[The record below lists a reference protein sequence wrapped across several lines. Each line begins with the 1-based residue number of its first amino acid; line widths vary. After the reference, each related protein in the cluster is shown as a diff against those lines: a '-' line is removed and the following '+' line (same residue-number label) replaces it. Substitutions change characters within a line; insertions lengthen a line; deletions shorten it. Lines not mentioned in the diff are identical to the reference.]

1 MKIKKVLTTSM
12 LCALVCTGI
21 PAAISYADEADKV
34 AVEIHSTNIEEV
46 NKILVSNLSMA
57 LGTPSVSELEKVD
70 QQNKIYSLV
79 TEEDTK
85 MPELE
90 ENAYYVKESTEIKPV
105 LSNNT
110 EETIKVE
117 KGSVVKVEMSGDK
130 MATVSVDDKVG
141 TIDVELL
148 TKETVEPEKNE
159 TEIKLAEKKAEETK
173 KAEEKKAEE
182 AKKATVKKVSLY
194 ATENLNV
201 RSEQSA
207 TSSKLGILSKGEKVN
222 GIDKGEWVEFNF
234 NGKTGYV
241 IKTYLSDKKP
251 EVEQPKQENKKQNSS
266 NSNSSSK
273 KENQTYNADIDTVVE
288 LALAQVGKP
297 YIWATSNPNI
307 GFDCSGLTYYV
318 YKQVGINLSRTSY
331 TQINCGT
338 RVSSSEL
345 RKGDLVFFNNGG
357 GRISHVGIY
366 IGNNKFVHA
375 STPGTGVIVSKLF
388 GSYFGNTFVGA
399 TRLIK

>member
-12 LCALVCTGI
+12 LCALVCTAL
-21 PAAISYADEADKV
+21 PVSKSFADETDKTEV
-34 AVEIHSTNIEEV
+34 KIERTSIEEV
-46 NKILVSNLSMA
+46 NKSLISSSDKIFEVPSA
-57 LGTPSVSELEKVD
+57 LELAKLEQD
-70 QQNKIYSLV
+70 NNIYSLV
-79 TEEDTK
+79 SEEDTK

-90 ENAYYVKESTEIKPV
+90 ENSYYVKESTEMKPV
-105 LSNNT
+105 LSENE

-117 KGSVVKVEMSGDK
+117 KGSIVKVEMSGDK
-130 MATVSVDDKVG
+130 KAIVSVSDKVG
-141 TIDVELL
+141 TIDVDLL

-159 TEIKLAEKKAEETK
+159 TEIKN
-173 KAEEKKAEE
+173 AEEKKQEE
-182 AKKATVKKVSLY
+182 KEAGTQKKAPAKKVSLY

-201 RSEQSA
+201 RSDQSSS
-207 TSSKLGILSKGEKVN
+207 SSKLGVLSKGEKVN

-241 IKTYLSDKKP
+241 MKSYLSEKKP
-251 EVEQPKQENKKQNSS
+251 EVQQPREEKSKKQN
-266 NSNSSSK
+266 NSNSSNNSSRQ
-273 KENQTYNADIDTVVE
+273 ESQSSNADVDTVVN

-297 YIWATSNPNI
+297 YVWGSANPNV
-307 GFDCSGLTYYV
+307 GFDCSGLVHYV
-318 YKQVGINLSRTSY
+318 YKQVGITLSRSSY
-331 TQINCGT
+331 SQINYGT
-338 RVSSSEL
+338 RVKSSEL

>member
-12 LCALVCTGI
+12 LCALVCTAL
-21 PAAISYADEADKV
+21 PVSKSFADETDKTEV
-34 AVEIHSTNIEEV
+34 KIERTSIEEV
-46 NKILVSNLSMA
+46 NKSLISSSDKIFEVPSA
-57 LGTPSVSELEKVD
+57 LELAKLEQD
-70 QQNKIYSLV
+70 NNIYSLV
-79 TEEDTK
+79 SEEDTK

-90 ENAYYVKESTEIKPV
+90 ENSYYVKESTEMKPV
-105 LSNNT
+105 LSENE

-130 MATVSVDDKVG
+130 KAIVSVSDKVG
-141 TIDVELL
+141 TIDVDLL

-159 TEIKLAEKKAEETK
+159 TEIKN
-173 KAEEKKAEE
+173 AEEKKQEE
-182 AKKATVKKVSLY
+182 KEAGTQKKAPAKKVSLY

-201 RSEQSA
+201 RSDQSSS
-207 TSSKLGILSKGEKVN
+207 SSKLGVLSKGEKVN

-241 IKTYLSDKKP
+241 MKSYLSENKP
-251 EVEQPKQENKKQNSS
+251 EIQQSKEEKSKKQN
-266 NSNSSSK
+266 NSSSSNNSSRQ
-273 KENQTYNADIDTVVE
+273 ESQSSNADVDTVVN

-297 YIWATSNPNI
+297 YVWGSANPNV
-307 GFDCSGLTYYV
+307 GFDCSGLVYYA
-318 YKQVGINLSRTSY
+318 YKQVGITLSRSSY
-331 TQINCGT
+331 SQINYGT
-338 RVSSSEL
+338 RVKSSEL

>member
-12 LCALVCTGI
+12 LCALVCTAL
-21 PAAISYADEADKV
+21 PVSKSFADETDKTEV
-34 AVEIHSTNIEEV
+34 KIERTSIEEV
-46 NKILVSNLSMA
+46 NKSLISSSDKIFEVPSA
-57 LGTPSVSELEKVD
+57 LELAKLEQD
-70 QQNKIYSLV
+70 NNIYSLV
-79 TEEDTK
+79 SEEDTK

-90 ENAYYVKESTEIKPV
+90 ENSYYVKESTEMKPV
-105 LSNNT
+105 LSENE

-130 MATVSVDDKVG
+130 KAIVSVNDKVG

-159 TEIKLAEKKAEETK
+159 TEIKA
-173 KAEEKKAEE
+173 AEEKKAEE
-182 AKKATVKKVSLY
+182 NKAETLKKAPVKKVSLY

-201 RSEQSA
+201 RSDQSSS
-207 TSSKLGILSKGEKVN
+207 SSKLGVLSKGEKVN

-241 IKTYLSDKKP
+241 MKSYLSEKKP
-251 EVEQPKQENKKQNSS
+251 EVQQPREEKSKKQN
-266 NSNSSSK
+266 NSSSSNNSSRQ
-273 KENQTYNADIDTVVE
+273 ESQSSNADVDTVVN

-297 YIWATSNPNI
+297 YVWGSANPNV
-307 GFDCSGLTYYV
+307 GFDCSGLVYYA
-318 YKQVGINLSRTSY
+318 YKQVGITLSRSSY
-331 TQINCGT
+331 SQINYGT
-338 RVSSSEL
+338 RVKSSEL

-388 GSYFGNTFVGA
+388 ESYFGNTFVGA

>member
-12 LCALVCTGI
+12 LCALVCTAL
-21 PAAISYADEADKV
+21 PVSKSFADETDKTEV
-34 AVEIHSTNIEEV
+34 KIERTSIEEV
-46 NKILVSNLSMA
+46 NKSLISSSDKIFEVPSA
-57 LGTPSVSELEKVD
+57 LELAKLEQD
-70 QQNKIYSLV
+70 NNIYSLV
-79 TEEDTK
+79 SEEDTK

-90 ENAYYVKESTEIKPV
+90 ENSYYVKESTEMKPV
-105 LSNNT
+105 LSENE

-117 KGSVVKVEMSGDK
+117 KGSIVKVEMSGDK
-130 MATVSVDDKVG
+130 KAIVSVSDKVG
-141 TIDVELL
+141 TIDVDLL

-159 TEIKLAEKKAEETK
+159 TEIKN
-173 KAEEKKAEE
+173 AEEKKQEE
-182 AKKATVKKVSLY
+182 KEAGTQKKAPAKKVSLY

-201 RSEQSA
+201 RSDQSSS
-207 TSSKLGILSKGEKVN
+207 SSKLGVLSKGEKVN

-241 IKTYLSDKKP
+241 MKSYLSEKKP
-251 EVEQPKQENKKQNSS
+251 EVQQPREEKSKKQN
-266 NSNSSSK
+266 NSSSSNNSSRQ
-273 KENQTYNADIDTVVE
+273 ESQSSNADVDTVVN

-297 YIWATSNPNI
+297 YVWGSANPNV
-307 GFDCSGLTYYV
+307 GFDCSGLVYYA
-318 YKQVGINLSRTSY
+318 YKQVGITLSRSSY
-331 TQINCGT
+331 SQINYGT
-338 RVSSSEL
+338 RVKSSEL

>member
-12 LCALVCTGI
+12 LCALVCTAL
-21 PAAISYADEADKV
+21 PVSKSFADETDKTEV
-34 AVEIHSTNIEEV
+34 KIERTSIEEV
-46 NKILVSNLSMA
+46 NKSLISSSDKIFKVPSA
-57 LGTPSVSELEKVD
+57 LELAKLEQD
-70 QQNKIYSLV
+70 NNIYSLV
-79 TEEDTK
+79 SEEDTK

-90 ENAYYVKESTEIKPV
+90 ENSYYVKESTEMKPV
-105 LSNNT
+105 LSENE

-117 KGSVVKVEMSGDK
+117 KGSIVKVEMSGDK
-130 MATVSVDDKVG
+130 KAIVSVSDKVG
-141 TIDVELL
+141 TIDVDLL

-159 TEIKLAEKKAEETK
+159 TEIKN
-173 KAEEKKAEE
+173 AEEKKQEE
-182 AKKATVKKVSLY
+182 KEAGTQKKAPAKKVSLY

-201 RSEQSA
+201 RSDQSSS
-207 TSSKLGILSKGEKVN
+207 SSKLGVLSKGEKVN

-241 IKTYLSDKKP
+241 MKSYLSENKP
-251 EVEQPKQENKKQNSS
+251 EVQQPREEKSKKQN
-266 NSNSSSK
+266 NSSSSNNSSRQ
-273 KENQTYNADIDTVVE
+273 ESQSSNADVDTVVN

-297 YIWATSNPNI
+297 YVWGSANPNV
-307 GFDCSGLTYYV
+307 GFDCSGLVYYA
-318 YKQVGINLSRTSY
+318 YKQVGITLSRSSY
-331 TQINCGT
+331 SQINYGT
-338 RVSSSEL
+338 RVKSSEL

>member
-12 LCALVCTGI
+12 LCALVCTAL
-21 PAAISYADEADKV
+21 PVSKSFADETDKTEV
-34 AVEIHSTNIEEV
+34 KIERTSIEEV
-46 NKILVSNLSMA
+46 NKSLISSSDKIFEVPSA
-57 LGTPSVSELEKVD
+57 LELAKLEQD
-70 QQNKIYSLV
+70 NNIYSLV
-79 TEEDTK
+79 SEEDTK

-90 ENAYYVKESTEIKPV
+90 ENSYYVKESTEMKPV
-105 LSNNT
+105 LSENE

-117 KGSVVKVEMSGDK
+117 KGSIVKVEMSGDK
-130 MATVSVDDKVG
+130 KAIVSVSDKVG
-141 TIDVELL
+141 TIDVDLL

-159 TEIKLAEKKAEETK
+159 TEIKN
-173 KAEEKKAEE
+173 AEEKKQEE
-182 AKKATVKKVSLY
+182 KEAGTQKKAPVKKVSLY

-201 RSEQSA
+201 RSDQSSS
-207 TSSKLGILSKGEKVN
+207 SSKLGVLSKGEKVN

-241 IKTYLSDKKP
+241 MKSYLSEKKP
-251 EVEQPKQENKKQNSS
+251 EVQQPREEKSKKQN
-266 NSNSSSK
+266 NSSSSNNSSRQ
-273 KENQTYNADIDTVVE
+273 ESQSSNADVDTVVN

-297 YIWATSNPNI
+297 YVWGSANPNV
-307 GFDCSGLTYYV
+307 GFDCSGLVYYA
-318 YKQVGINLSRTSY
+318 YKQVGITLSRSSY
-331 TQINCGT
+331 SQINYGT
-338 RVSSSEL
+338 RVKSSEL

>member
-12 LCALVCTGI
+12 LCALVCTAL
-21 PAAISYADEADKV
+21 PVSKSFADETDKTEV
-34 AVEIHSTNIEEV
+34 KIERTSIEEV
-46 NKILVSNLSMA
+46 NKSLISSSDKIFEVPSA
-57 LGTPSVSELEKVD
+57 LELAKLEQD
-70 QQNKIYSLV
+70 NNIYSLV
-79 TEEDTK
+79 SEEDTK

-90 ENAYYVKESTEIKPV
+90 ENSYYVKESTEMKPV
-105 LSNNT
+105 LSENE

-117 KGSVVKVEMSGDK
+117 KGSIVKVEMSGDK
-130 MATVSVDDKVG
+130 KAIVSVSDKVG
-141 TIDVELL
+141 TIDVDLL

-159 TEIKLAEKKAEETK
+159 TEIKN
-173 KAEEKKAEE
+173 AEEKKQEE
-182 AKKATVKKVSLY
+182 KEAGTQKKAPAKKVSLY

-201 RSEQSA
+201 RSDQSSS
-207 TSSKLGILSKGEKVN
+207 SSKLGVLSKGEKVN

-241 IKTYLSDKKP
+241 MKSYLSENKP
-251 EVEQPKQENKKQNSS
+251 EIQQSKEEKSKKQN
-266 NSNSSSK
+266 NSSSSNNSSRQ
-273 KENQTYNADIDTVVE
+273 ESQSSNADVDTVVN

-297 YIWATSNPNI
+297 YVWGSANPNV
-307 GFDCSGLTYYV
+307 GFDCSGLVYYA
-318 YKQVGINLSRTSY
+318 YKQVGITLSRSSY
-331 TQINCGT
+331 SQINYGT
-338 RVSSSEL
+338 RVKSSEL

>member
-12 LCALVCTGI
+12 LCALVCTAL
-21 PAAISYADEADKV
+21 PVSKSFADETDKTEV
-34 AVEIHSTNIEEV
+34 KIERTSIEEV
-46 NKILVSNLSMA
+46 NKSLISSSDKIFEVPSA
-57 LGTPSVSELEKVD
+57 LELAKLEQD
-70 QQNKIYSLV
+70 NNIYSLV
-79 TEEDTK
+79 SEEDTK

-90 ENAYYVKESTEIKPV
+90 ENSYYVKESTEMKPV
-105 LSNNT
+105 LSENE

-130 MATVSVDDKVG
+130 KAIVSVNDKVG

-159 TEIKLAEKKAEETK
+159 TEIKA
-173 KAEEKKAEE
+173 AEEKKAEE
-182 AKKATVKKVSLY
+182 NKAETLKKAPVKKVSLY

-201 RSEQSA
+201 RSDRSSS
-207 TSSKLGILSKGEKVN
+207 SSKLGVLSKGEKVN

-241 IKTYLSDKKP
+241 MKSYLSEKKP
-251 EVEQPKQENKKQNSS
+251 EVQQPREEKSKKQN
-266 NSNSSSK
+266 NSSSSNNSSRQ
-273 KENQTYNADIDTVVE
+273 ESQSSNADVDTVVN

-297 YIWATSNPNI
+297 YVWGSANPNV
-307 GFDCSGLTYYV
+307 GFDCSGLVHYV
-318 YKQVGINLSRTSY
+318 YKQVGITLSRSSY
-331 TQINCGT
+331 SQINYGT
-338 RVSSSEL
+338 RVKSSEL

>member
-12 LCALVCTGI
+12 LCALVCTAL
-21 PAAISYADEADKV
+21 PVSKSFADETDKTEV
-34 AVEIHSTNIEEV
+34 KIERTSIEEV
-46 NKILVSNLSMA
+46 NKSLISSSDKIFEVPSA
-57 LGTPSVSELEKVD
+57 LELAKLEQD
-70 QQNKIYSLV
+70 NNIYSLV
-79 TEEDTK
+79 SEEDTK

-90 ENAYYVKESTEIKPV
+90 ENSYYVKESTEMKPV
-105 LSNNT
+105 LSENE

-117 KGSVVKVEMSGDK
+117 KGSIVKVEMSGDK
-130 MATVSVDDKVG
+130 KAIVSVSDKVG
-141 TIDVELL
+141 TIDVDLL

-159 TEIKLAEKKAEETK
+159 TEIKN
-173 KAEEKKAEE
+173 AEEKKQEE
-182 AKKATVKKVSLY
+182 KEAGTQKKAPVKKVSLY

-201 RSEQSA
+201 RSDQSSS
-207 TSSKLGILSKGEKVN
+207 SSKLGVLSKGEKVN

-234 NGKTGYV
+234 NGETGYV
-241 IKTYLSDKKP
+241 MKSYLSEKKP
-251 EVEQPKQENKKQNSS
+251 EVQQPREEKSKKQN
-266 NSNSSSK
+266 NSSSSNNSSRQ
-273 KENQTYNADIDTVVE
+273 ESQSSNADVDTVVN

-297 YIWATSNPNI
+297 YVWGSANPNV
-307 GFDCSGLTYYV
+307 GFDCSGLVYYA
-318 YKQVGINLSRTSY
+318 YKQVGITLSRSSY
-331 TQINCGT
+331 SQINYGT
-338 RVSSSEL
+338 RVKSSEL

>member
-12 LCALVCTGI
+12 LCALVCTAL
-21 PAAISYADEADKV
+21 PVSKSFADETDKTEV
-34 AVEIHSTNIEEV
+34 KIERTSIEEV
-46 NKILVSNLSMA
+46 NKSLISSSDKIFEVPSA
-57 LGTPSVSELEKVD
+57 LELAKLEQD
-70 QQNKIYSLV
+70 NNIYSLV
-79 TEEDTK
+79 SEEDTK

-90 ENAYYVKESTEIKPV
+90 ENSYYVKESTEMKPV
-105 LSNNT
+105 LSENE

-117 KGSVVKVEMSGDK
+117 KGSIVKVEMSGDK
-130 MATVSVDDKVG
+130 KAIVSVSDKVG
-141 TIDVELL
+141 TIDVDLL

-159 TEIKLAEKKAEETK
+159 TEIKA
-173 KAEEKKAEE
+173 AEEKKQEE
-182 AKKATVKKVSLY
+182 KEAGTQKKAPAKKVSLY

-201 RSEQSA
+201 RSNQSSS
-207 TSSKLGILSKGEKVN
+207 SSKLGVLSKGEKVN

-241 IKTYLSDKKP
+241 MKSYLSEKKP
-251 EVEQPKQENKKQNSS
+251 EVQQPREEKPKKQN
-266 NSNSSSK
+266 NSNSSNNSSRQ
-273 KENQTYNADIDTVVE
+273 ESQSSNADVDTVVN

-297 YIWATSNPNI
+297 YVWGSANPNV
-307 GFDCSGLTYYV
+307 GFDCSGLVHYV
-318 YKQVGINLSRTSY
+318 YKQVGITLSRSSY
-331 TQINCGT
+331 SQINYGT
-338 RVSSSEL
+338 RVKSSEL

>member
-12 LCALVCTGI
+12 LCALVCTAL
-21 PAAISYADEADKV
+21 PVSKSFADETDKTEV
-34 AVEIHSTNIEEV
+34 KIERTSIEEV
-46 NKILVSNLSMA
+46 NKSLISSSDKIFEVPSA
-57 LGTPSVSELEKVD
+57 LELAKLEQD
-70 QQNKIYSLV
+70 NNIYSLV
-79 TEEDTK
+79 SEEDTK

-90 ENAYYVKESTEIKPV
+90 ENSYYVKESTEMKPV
-105 LSNNT
+105 LSENENE

-117 KGSVVKVEMSGDK
+117 KGSIVKVEMSGDK
-130 MATVSVDDKVG
+130 KAIVSVSDKVG
-141 TIDVELL
+141 TIDVDLL

-159 TEIKLAEKKAEETK
+159 TEIKN
-173 KAEEKKAEE
+173 AEEKKQEE
-182 AKKATVKKVSLY
+182 KEAGTQKKAPAKKVSLY

-201 RSEQSA
+201 RSDQSSS
-207 TSSKLGILSKGEKVN
+207 SSKLGVLSKGEKVN

-241 IKTYLSDKKP
+241 MKSYLSEKKP
-251 EVEQPKQENKKQNSS
+251 EVQQPREEKPKKQN
-266 NSNSSSK
+266 NSNSSNNSSRQ
-273 KENQTYNADIDTVVE
+273 ESQSSNADVDTVVN

-297 YIWATSNPNI
+297 YVWGSANPNV
-307 GFDCSGLTYYV
+307 GFDCSGLVHYV
-318 YKQVGINLSRTSY
+318 YKQVGITLSRSSY
-331 TQINCGT
+331 SQINYGT
-338 RVSSSEL
+338 RVKSSEL